1 MEEEGAGVKAGE
13 EEEEEEGGEAAAAGE
28 GGEEEG
34 GMASGAGR
42 STASAGRKRGRTA
55 PATPSAAAA
64 ASSSHLPAALAVTAP
79 TPRLVFGALSGA
91 LGVIIALPPATH
103 ALLAAAQDSMGRVV
117 QGVGGLSHAAWRAF
131 FTEQRPP
138 AYLSGGPGAASAGII
153 DGDFLELLLDLEG
166 GLQEAVV
173 ADMNGGS
180 AGSAGGAGACTV
192 SHLLG
197 VIEHLASLH

>member
-1 MEEEGAGVKAGE
+1 VG
-13 EEEEEEGGEAAAAGE
+13 
-28 GGEEEG
+28 GGEEAGEAPGSGGGEG
-34 GMASGAGR
+34 TPGKM
-42 STASAGRKRGRTA
+42 TGRKRSR
-55 PATPSAAAA
+55 PAASASAAAA
-64 ASSSHLPAALAVTAP
+64 AAGAPGGGSAPRTP
-79 TPRLVFGALSGA
+79 TPRLVFGAISGA
-91 LGVIIALPPATH
+91 LGVIISLPPATH
-103 ALLAAAQDSMGRVV
+103 ALLQAAQESMGRVV

-153 DGDFLELLLDLEG
+153 DGDFLELLLDMEG

-180 AGSAGGAGACTV
+180 AGSAGACTV